1 MATATDQLTNRLGG
15 PLPRA
20 ERSAAILHG
29 AAQAFARTGYAATS
43 MEDIAASSGITK
55 LIVYR
60 HFDSKEELYR
70 AVLQRVF
77 DRLAEEFL
85 VGIQRG
91 ADDGVGARALLAA
104 AREDPAGFQLLW
116 RHAAREPQF
125 ADYSRE
131 LREHAVDASR
141 ALLAPWIAPDLA
153 EWAAQTIVGYLVEAV
168 LNWLEYGD
176 AERDA
181 DFVELATA
189 ALRSGIS
196 AWSANPTSLD

>member
-1 MATATDQLTNRLGG
+1 RE
-15 PLPRA
+15 
-20 ERSAAILHG
+20 ERHASILHG
-29 AAQAFARTGYAATS
+29 AAAAFAGSGFAATS
-43 MEDIAASSGITK
+43 MEDVAEACGVTK

-85 VGIQRG
+85 VGIQSDG
-91 ADDGVGARALLAA
+91 GHGVGARALLAA

-141 ALLAPWIAPDLA
+141 ALLAPWVAPDLA

-176 AERDA
+176 AARDA
-181 DFVELATA
+181 EFIDLATE
-189 ALRSGIS
+189 ALRSGIN
-196 AWSANPTSLD
+196 AWAAAPVD

>member
-1 MATATDQLTNRLGG
+1 MATATEQHLADPLAG

-43 MEDIAASSGITK
+43 MEDIAMASGITK

-85 VGIQRG
+85 VGIQRDG
-91 ADDGVGARALLAA
+91 GDGVGARALLAA
-104 AREDPAGFQLLW
+104 ARDDPAGFRLLW

-125 ADYSRE
+125 ADYARE

-141 ALLAPWIAPDLA
+141 ALLAPWVAPDLA

-176 AERDA
+176 TERDTE
-181 DFVELATA
+181 FVELATA

-196 AWSANPTSLD
+196 AWGAGT